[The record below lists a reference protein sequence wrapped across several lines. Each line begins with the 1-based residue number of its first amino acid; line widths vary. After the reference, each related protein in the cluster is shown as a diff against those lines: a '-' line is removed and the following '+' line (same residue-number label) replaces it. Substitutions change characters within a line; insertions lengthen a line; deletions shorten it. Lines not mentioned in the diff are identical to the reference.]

1 MIREAKIFRLMVV
14 GIALPMS
21 AAWAVEFHV
30 VDSQELL
37 TVARGAVPGTT
48 ILLDP
53 GEYAGGLYLENI
65 AGTEESPIVIKGA
78 DPNDPPVF
86 RGGGQA
92 LHLADCRYLTLKN
105 LRAEGFPSNGIN
117 VDDGGSFDTP
127 AHHILLEDITI
138 LETGPTGNH
147 DALKMS
153 GVDQFTVRRCHFE
166 GWGGSGIDMVGCHN
180 GVVEDCTFVGRAGF
194 SQSNGVQ
201 LKGGT
206 ANVLVHG
213 CRFRDAGHRS
223 INLGGSTGLQ
233 FFRPAVGDYEA
244 TGITIAGN
252 WFTGSSAPVAW
263 VTADGGHVHHN
274 TIVLPETWVL
284 RILQET
290 QDARF
295 QPSHG
300 GVFEHNLIVYDA
312 RVQVF
317 VNVGPRTAP
326 ETFTFRENVWL
337 DAEGCRRP
345 TLPTPEQDGVYLCD
359 VGAEAY
365 EPSQSR

>member
-1 MIREAKIFRLMVV
+1 MRSRVLTV
-14 GIALPMS
+14 IAVLGWTV
-21 AAWAVEFHV
+21 AALGADVYV
-30 VDSQELL
+30 SNSQELA
-37 TVARGAVPGTT
+37 VAAHGAEPGTT
-48 ILLDP
+48 ILVEP
-53 GEYAGGLYLENI
+53 GEYQGGVYLRDI
-65 AGTEESPIVIKGA
+65 GGTEDAPVVIGGA

-92 LHLADCRYLTLKN
+92 IHFADCRYLTVRN

-117 VDDGGSFDTP
+117 VDDGGSYETP
-127 AHHILLEDITI
+127 AHDIVLEDLTI
-138 LETGPTGNH
+138 LRTGPEGNH

-153 GVDQFTVRRCHFE
+153 GVDRFVVRRCRFE
-166 GWGGSGIDMVGCHN
+166 AWGGSGIDMVGCHE
-180 GVVEDCTFVGRAGF
+180 GVVEDCTFVGRDDF
-194 SQSNGVQ
+194 SQSNGIQ

-206 ANVLVHG
+206 ADILVHR

-244 TGITIAGN
+244 KGITIAGN
-252 WFTGSSAPVAW
+252 HFTGSVAPVAW

-274 TIVLPETWVL
+274 TIVLPEKWVL

-290 QDARF
+290 EDTQFR
-295 QPSHG
+295 PSHG
-300 GVFEHNLIVYDA
+300 GVFEHNLVIFDS

-326 ETFTFRENVWL
+326 ETFTFRQNVWI
-337 DAEGCRRP
+337 DVDGCRQP
-345 TLPTPEQDGVYLCD
+345 SLPTGEQDGVYLCD
-359 VGAEAY
+359 IGAQAY
-365 EPSQSR
+365 EPE